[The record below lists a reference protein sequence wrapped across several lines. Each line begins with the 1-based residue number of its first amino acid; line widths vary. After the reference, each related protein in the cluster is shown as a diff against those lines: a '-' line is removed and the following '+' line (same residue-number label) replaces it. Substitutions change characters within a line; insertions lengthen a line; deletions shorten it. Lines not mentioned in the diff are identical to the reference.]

1 MRWYFFDTSHHV
13 LLHGLLLLLVVM
25 ILVVVLVG
33 RVLVG
38 MLLLMLLRGKMLLL
52 LLLHVRRPV
61 ERVVM
66 VMVHLL
72 LLRRRR
78 GHRRGR
84 TRRRR
89 GSGGELKVG
98 EDAPACRAHAQGVP
112 VDPSKPILKKVIK
125 NSIPRKSLISPSP
138 GGQIRRVP
146 LLAALV
152 PDLPPETPLHV
163 GQRLHPAVARLQD
176 LPQQRDVGDGQP
188 QSVDLAQPLLV
199 GEGGHV
205 QAELLEG
212 RVDAAGAE
220 VGRGEGA
227 VMLIVKL
234 NFLKIICVFLTSLLS
249 SSPWRRRK
257 TCL

>member
-1 MRWYFFDTSHHV
+1 M

-38 MLLLMLLRGKMLLL
+38 MLLLMLLRGEMLL

-61 ERVVM
+61 QRIVM

-78 GHRRGR
+78 GHGRGR

-89 GSGGELKVG
+89 GRGGELQVG
-98 EDAPACRAHAQGVP
+98 EDAPASRAHPQGVP
-112 VDPSKPILKKVIK
+112 VDPSKPIFKKGKKVIE
-125 NSIPRKSLISPSP
+125 NSLARKSFIFPSP
-138 GGQIRRVP
+138 GRQIRCVP

-152 PDLPPETPLHV
+152 PDLPPEAPLHV
-163 GQRLHPAVARLQD
+163 GQRLHPSVARLQD

-220 VGRGEGA
+220 VGGGEGA
-227 VMLIVKL
+227 VMLNVVL
-234 NFLKIICVFLTSLLS
+234 NFLEIIYVFLTS
-249 SSPWRRRK
+249 
-257 TCL
+257 